1 MRVNK
6 NVKRRKKAKK
16 RTIRLNVW
24 GILGILAAACLFV
37 AWPYIKHGR
46 FATYGTSV
54 PEGYDYFCLDISHYN
69 GDIVWDSLK
78 VAIDPRGHTTRSVIH
93 AKRILPVRWVV
104 VKATEGEK
112 MVDDRFQDFWSEAG
126 RINTSRGAYHFF
138 RSSKDPRKQA
148 ENYIASVK
156 LRKSDLPPILD
167 VETIHKGCTR
177 KMLNDRVL
185 TWLEIVEKHYGR
197 KPIVYTS
204 DSFART
210 YLSSDVTANYPLWI
224 ARYNEEPPRTSN
236 WSIWQFTD
244 KALVIGAPGYSD
256 LSVIRINP

>member
-6 NVKRRKKAKK
+6 NVKRQKKAKK
-16 RTIRLNVW
+16 QKIRVNGW
-24 GILGILAAACLFV
+24 GILVIIIMICLFV

-46 FATYGTSV
+46 FATSGTAV
-54 PEGYDYFCLDISHYN
+54 PDGYDYFCLDISHYN

-78 VAIDPRGHTTRSVIH
+78 VAIDARGHTTKNIMN
-93 AKRILPVRWVV
+93 AMRILPVRWVV
-104 VKATEGEK
+104 MKATEGEK

-138 RSSKDPRKQA
+138 RSSKDPRVQA
-148 ENYIASVK
+148 ENYMARVK
-156 LRKSDLPPILD
+156 LRKTDLPPILD

-185 TWLEIVEKHYGR
+185 TWLEIVEKHYDR

-204 DSFART
+204 DSFAKS
-210 YLSSDVTANYPLWI
+210 YLSSDVTENYPLWI
-224 ARYNEEPPRTSN
+224 ARYNDDPPRTSN
-236 WSIWQFTD
+236 WNIWQFTD
-244 KALVIGAPGYSD
+244 KAIVIGVSGYCD
-256 LSVIRINP
+256 LSVIKINP